1 MHARTYINL
10 RVNLTKE
17 VAYFHKKIND
27 RRLIKEIE
35 ENTKK

>member
-1 MHARTYINL
+1 MHTCTYTNL
-10 RVNLTKE
+10 RVNLIKE
-17 VAYFHKKIND
+17 VAYFHKKKND